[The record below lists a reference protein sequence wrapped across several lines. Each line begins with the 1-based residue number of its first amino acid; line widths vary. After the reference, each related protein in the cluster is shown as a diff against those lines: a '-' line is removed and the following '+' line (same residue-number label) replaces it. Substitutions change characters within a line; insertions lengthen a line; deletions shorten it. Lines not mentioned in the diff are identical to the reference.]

1 MDKIIKETN
10 KVLNSI
16 GVVLLTGLILMSM
29 QMIVGLVLNFWNETT
44 VNAALV
50 FTTSIM
56 IGTLSYLLLTIITE

>member
-29 QMIVGLVLNFWNETT
+29 YMVVGLVLNFWNETT

>member
-1 MDKIIKETN
+1 MNKVIKETN
-10 KVLNSI
+10 KVFNSI

-29 QMIVGLVLNFWNETT
+29 YMIVGLVLNFWNETT

-56 IGTLSYLLLTIITE
+56 VGTLSYLLLTIITE

>member
-29 QMIVGLVLNFWNETT
+29 YMIVGLVLNFWNETT

-56 IGTLSYLLLTIITE
+56 IGTLSYLLLTIKTE

>member
-29 QMIVGLVLNFWNETT
+29 YMIVGLVLNFWNETT

>member
-29 QMIVGLVLNFWNETT
+29 YMIVGLVLNFWNETT

-56 IGTLSYLLLTIITE
+56 VGTLSYLLLTIITE

>member
-29 QMIVGLVLNFWNETT
+29 YMIVGLVLNFWNETT

-56 IGTLSYLLLTIITE
+56 VGTLSYLLLTTITE

>member
-29 QMIVGLVLNFWNETT
+29 YMIVGLVLNFWNETT

-56 IGTLSYLLLTIITE
+56 MGTLSYLLLTIITE

>member
-29 QMIVGLVLNFWNETT
+29 YMIVGLVLNFWNETT
-44 VNAALV
+44 GNAALV
-50 FTTSIM
+50 FTTSII

>member
-29 QMIVGLVLNFWNETT
+29 YMIVGLVLNFWNETT

-50 FTTSIM
+50 FTTSITVFGSM
-56 IGTLSYLLLTIITE
+56 LL

>member
-29 QMIVGLVLNFWNETT
+29 YMIVGLVLNFWNETT

-56 IGTLSYLLLTIITE
+56 IGTLSCLLLTIITE

>member
-29 QMIVGLVLNFWNETT
+29 YMVVGLILNFWNETT
-44 VNAALV
+44 INAVLV